1 MSLPPIP
8 KSDWYKN
15 VEGLVQVAYT
25 KRQLTEYGQACYQE
39 GRDSNDALLS
49 MALQALDGPCPC
61 CITEQEKKA
70 FAFGWWK
77 ALEVNRKEWS
87 GLTTGEIV
95 GLTDHIRLEDLG
107 CFILVARVIESK
119 LKEKNYD

>member
-1 MSLPPIP
+1 MTITPAE
-8 KSDWYKN
+8 KAYQDW
-15 VEGLVQVAYT
+15 VDEGTNRYGTVHRDAY
-25 KRQLTEYGQACYQE
+25 LAGYEAGGMIAPLE
-39 GRDSNDALLS
+39 
-49 MALQALDGPCPC
+49 